1 MQISGIEFTGA
12 DTMKWSSS
20 IAALFLLLFVAA
32 VPAHAE
38 CEPADIKGTAYL
50 KCTIAEGEYALHL
63 PDNAANLENKPIPAL
78 LYFHGAGG
86 SGPKAMR
93 NKGMLKTFTERGYAI
108 IAPSG
113 LKRPNSRFGPGWS
126 FLPFREKQR
135 DELKFAHAVLADAA
149 RNYGIDRNRVLTSG
163 FSIGGSLVWYL
174 ACQDPALSRA
184 YAPVAGAF
192 WRPHPVSEDCKGPIK
207 LLHTHGWRDGTVP
220 LEGRPLGGGRIY
232 QGDVFA
238 GLRIMRE
245 VNGCDQLRA
254 DKFNT
259 SGKFWRR
266 KWTRCTPDSALEFAL
281 HTGGHGVPKGWA
293 GMAIDWF
300 EALQ

>member
-1 MQISGIEFTGA
+1 MKRYSIFTAIALLSVLGA
-12 DTMKWSSS
+12 APAF
-20 IAALFLLLFVAA
+20 AACEAA
-32 VPAHAE
+32 N
-38 CEPADIKGTAYL
+38 IKGTAYL
-50 KCTIAEGEYALHL
+50 KCTIDEGEYALHL
-63 PDNAANLENKPIPAL
+63 PEPGEAGSQKPIPAL

-93 NKGMLKTFTERGYAI
+93 NKGMLRTFTDRGYAI

-113 LKRPNSRFGPGWS
+113 LKRPNTRFGPGWS
-126 FLPFREKQR
+126 FQPFREKQR
-135 DELKFAHAVLADAA
+135 DELAFAKAILSDVSANH
-149 RNYGIDRNRVLTSG
+149 GIDRTRILTSG

-192 WRPHPVSEDCKGPIK
+192 WRPHPVSADCNGPIK

-238 GLRIMRE
+238 GLQIMRE

-254 DKFNT
+254 DKFDT
-259 SGKFWRR
+259 SGRFWRR
-266 KWTRCTPDSALEFAL
+266 KWTKCTSDSALEFAL

-293 GMAIDWF
+293 NMAIDWF
-300 EALQ
+300 EALK

>member
-1 MQISGIEFTGA
+1 
-12 DTMKWSSS
+12 MKRFMKF
-20 IAALFLLLFVAA
+20 AALPLFSALGIGSAVAA
-32 VPAHAE
+32 DDDAATACVE
-38 CEPADIKGTAYL
+38 ADIKGTAYL
-50 KCTIAEGEYALHL
+50 RCTIEMGEYALHL
-63 PDNAANLENKPIPAL
+63 PKAGAGSTDKPVPAL

-93 NKGMLKTFTERGYAI
+93 NKGMLNTFTDRGYAV

-135 DELKFAHAVLADAA
+135 DELAFAKAILADVAA
-149 RNYGIDRNRVLTSG
+149 NHGIDRDRVLTSG

-174 ACQDPALSRA
+174 ACQDPNLSRA

-192 WRPHPVSEDCKGPIK
+192 WRPHPDSQDCKGPVK
-207 LLHTHGWRDGTVP
+207 MLHTHGWRDGTVP

-232 QGDVFA
+232 QGDVFE
-238 GLRIMRE
+238 GMRIMRE
-245 VNGCDQLRA
+245 VNDCNQLRA
-254 DKFNT
+254 DKFET

-266 KWTRCTPDSALEFAL
+266 KWTKCTPGSALEFAL

-293 GMAIDWF
+293 EMAIDWF
-300 EALQ
+300 EDLN

>member
-1 MQISGIEFTGA
+1 MPWKTRLA
-12 DTMKWSSS
+12 T
-20 IAALFLLLFVAA
+20 ALITVVAFA
-32 VPAHAE
+32 SANPAFAE
-38 CEPADIKGTAYL
+38 CQPEEYKGAAYL
-50 KCTIAEGEYALHL
+50 SCETPLGQYVLHL
-63 PDNAANLENKPIPAL
+63 PDLPAGAKSVPAL

-126 FLPFREKQR
+126 FLPFREKRR
-135 DELKFAHAVLADAA
+135 DELAFAHQILTDAA
-149 RNYGIDRNRVLTSG
+149 SSHNIDRDNILVSG
-163 FSIGGSLVWYL
+163 FSIGGSLAWYL
-174 ACQDPALSRA
+174 ACQDPDLGRA
-184 YAPVAGAF
+184 FAPVAGAF
-192 WRPHPVSEDCKGPIK
+192 CRPHPVSTDCKAPVK

-232 QGDVFA
+232 QGDVFE
-238 GLRIMRE
+238 GLRILRQ
-245 VNGCDQLRA
+245 VNGCTQLRA

-266 KWTRCTPDSALEFAL
+266 KWTRCVDGSALEFAL
-281 HTGGHGVPKGWA
+281 HTGGHGVPSGWA
-293 GMAIDWF
+293 EMAIDWF
-300 EALQ
+300 EKLK